1 MVKISEQIKTENKT
15 ILILELSEKLI
26 IDLLDRSKSI
36 NQDKTY
42 EIHISLFRLLYEAQK
57 GQTKNLNI
65 VAYIQLGIM
74 QDHYINECLKND
86 KIDECFTIVRSR
98 DELNFMFGCL
108 YTNSNQIVYASEFK
122 HSVSESLYQLVNP
135 DPKSKKFM
143 HINVK
148 NFLNIKDMQ
157 QLTRL
162 FQRIMPEVVD
172 LTKPTF
178 ISQPTGLKGKS
189 IVTTSDGGEM
199 TRDTL
204 ASKTG
209 QEKDRNL
216 DGNEKSKHKIEDQK
230 DSGTITEEENKFE
243 IPEIQDNQT
252 INNSEL
258 IEESKL
264 SSNSSTQNLS
274 TDLENEEAKANV
286 DKNEILKIEGFAG
299 SLNIKLTNQLA
310 ELFKKISI
318 RFKDGVKMDTV
329 TFLKTLHN
337 MYKQHFKK

>member
-108 YTNSNQIVYASEFK
+108 YTNSNKIVYASEFK

-189 IVTTSDGGEM
+189 IVTASDGSKI
-199 TRDTL
+199 TRDTR
-204 ASKTG
+204 ASKAG
-209 QEKDRNL
+209 QEKD
-216 DGNEKSKHKIEDQK
+216 GNEKPKHKIEDHK
-230 DSGTITEEENKFE
+230 NLGTITEEEDKYE
-243 IPEIQDNQT
+243 ISETQDDQT
-252 INNSEL
+252 INNFEQ

-264 SSNSSTQNLS
+264 SPNSSTQNLS